1 MEVKFL
7 GTHMVSMMEDLAIFE
22 IDESAL
28 TAVSGFMNYSG
39 EVESKRSTKIHF
51 DKKGEPY
58 IVRYNCQYMLAD
70 FVRPNLEMG
79 VSIHHA

>member
-1 MEVKFL
+1 MEVKVL
-7 GTHMVSMMEDLAIFE
+7 GTHMVSMTKDLAIFK

-58 IVRYNCQYMLAD
+58 IVRYNCMYMLAN
-70 FVRPNLEMG
+70 FVRPNLEWG